1 MKKAIGWGVFA
12 AVTAWM
18 WWSGETAGVLLSN
31 QIPDRVQTELQS
43 VGLDEGEKVAAFTEF
58 SLGTLSEY
66 AAITNRR
73 LLYSKDGRLTSIPH
87 EEISSIEMGD
97 AMVGGDLVV
106 VSESGEIL
114 RLELAND
121 PELFLRVLE
130 EQKKNVVT
138 EADVDTRH
146 AQGAEAPSPE

>member
-1 MKKAIGWGVFA
+1 M
-12 AVTAWM
+12 
-18 WWSGETAGVLLSN
+18 LSN
-31 QIPDRVQTELQS
+31 QIPERVQAELQA

-58 SLGTLSEY
+58 SFGTLSEY
-66 AAITNRR
+66 TAITNRR

-87 EEISSIEMGD
+87 DEITSIEMGD

-130 EQKKNVVT
+130 EQKKNAVA
-138 EADVDTRH
+138 EADMDARH
-146 AQGAEAPSPE
+146 AQGAEATSPE

>member
-1 MKKAIGWGVFA
+1 MKKAIGWGLCA

-31 QIPDRVQTELQS
+31 QIPDRVRTELQT
-43 VGLDEGEKVAAFTEF
+43 VGLNEGETIAAFTEF
-58 SLGTLSEY
+58 SLGSLSEY

-87 EEISSIEMGD
+87 DEISSIEMSD
-97 AMVGGDLVV
+97 AIVGGDLVV
-106 VSESGEIL
+106 VSETGEIL

-130 EQKKNVVT
+130 EQKKKVVA
-138 EADVDTRH
+138 EANIDVPH
-146 AQGAEAPSPE
+146 AQGAEASTQQ

>member
-12 AVTAWM
+12 VVTAWM

-31 QIPDRVQTELQS
+31 QIPERVQAELQA
-43 VGLDEGEKVAAFTEF
+43 VGLDEGEKVAAFAEF

-138 EADVDTRH
+138 EADVDARH
-146 AQGAEAPSPE
+146 ARGAEAPSPE